1 MPYFLDIM
9 LYLCQPVQSSDAGYD
24 WTDLTPATVHYG
36 CFPPSLLDEEVR
48 SVERQVAAN
57 VELEQMLQAAGNAW
71 ARRGRLKRRSEL
83 YQKTRPKASKSSIRR
98 AGSVKL
104 NVIHPLLLN
113 HITSEQKVVERV
125 REDIHGYRPTST
137 VWEVERGKKSSEVMV
152 RKRKMHQWSIERT
165 KEEAKQ
171 EGGRGAGA

>member
-1 MPYFLDIM
+1 M
-9 LYLCQPVQSSDAGYD
+9 
-24 WTDLTPATVHYG
+24 
-36 CFPPSLLDEEVR
+36 R
-48 SVERQVAAN
+48 
-57 VELEQMLQAAGNAW
+57 
-71 ARRGRLKRRSEL
+71 RRSEL

-113 HITSEQKVVERV
+113 HITTEQRVVERV
-125 REDIHGYRPTST
+125 REDIHSYRPTST
-137 VWEVERGKKSSEVMV
+137 VWEVERGKKSSDVMV

-171 EGGRGAGA
+171 EGVRGGVV

>member
-9 LYLCQPVQSSDAGYD
+9 LYLCQPVQSSSEGYD
-24 WTDLTPATVHYG
+24 WPDLTPATVHYG

-48 SVERQVAAN
+48 SVDRQIREN
-57 VELEQMLQAAGNAW
+57 VELEQMLQSAENAW
-71 ARRGRLKRRSEL
+71 APRGGVRRRSEL

-113 HITSEQKVVERV
+113 HITTEQKVVERV

-137 VWEVERGKKSSEVMV
+137 VWEVERGKKNNDVMV
-152 RKRKMHQWSIERT
+152 RKRKMHQWSIERA

-171 EGGRGAGA
+171 EGGGGTGA